1 MAKTNKR
8 MGGMELLNKAVGA
21 KKRAEGKL
29 QNVGKTIRKNVEQ
42 GQKDYK
48 AGKLGYKAINPF
60 KGVIPKKESNT
71 FKVGKKKV
79 PYRNDN
85 QKKGTYPKI

>member
-21 KKRAEGKL
+21 KKRVEGKL
-29 QNVGKTIRKNVEQ
+29 QNIGRTIGKNIAQ

-48 AGKLGYKAINPF
+48 AGKLGYRAINPF
-60 KGVIPKKESNT
+60 KGVITKKETNT
-71 FKVGKKKV
+71 FKSSVKNI

-85 QKKGTYPKI
+85 QKNGTYPKI

>member
-1 MAKTNKR
+1 MKSPIK
-8 MGGMELLNKAVGA
+8 KVIKA
-21 KKRAEGKL
+21 KKKAETKL
-29 QNVGKTIRKNVEQ
+29 QNIGKTIGKNIAQ

-60 KGVIPKKESNT
+60 KGVIPKKETTT
-71 FKVGKKKV
+71 FKSGGKKI

-85 QKKGTYPKI
+85 QKNGTYPKI

>member
-1 MAKTNKR
+1 MKTNKN

-29 QNVGKTIRKNVEQ
+29 QNIGKTIGKNIAQ

-71 FKVGKKKV
+71 FKSGGKKV

-85 QKKGTYPKI
+85 QKNGTYPKI

>member
-1 MAKTNKR
+1 MD
-8 MGGMELLNKAVGA
+8 LLNKAAGM

-29 QNVGKTIRKNVEQ
+29 QNIGKTIGKNIAQ

-48 AGKLGYKAINPF
+48 AGKLGYGAINPF
-60 KGVIPKKESNT
+60 KGVIAKKEKNT
-71 FKVGKKKV
+71 FKSGKKNV

-85 QKKGTYPKI
+85 QKRGTYPKI

>member
-1 MAKTNKR
+1 MANTHKN
-8 MGGMELLNKAVGA
+8 MSGMDLLNKAAGM

-29 QNVGKTIRKNVEQ
+29 QNIGKTIGKNIAQ

-48 AGKLGYKAINPF
+48 AGKLGYKAINPL
-60 KGVIPKKESNT
+60 KGVIPKKNTNT
-71 FKVGKKKV
+71 FKSGGKNI

-85 QKKGTYPKI
+85 QKRGTYPKI

>member
-29 QNVGKTIRKNVEQ
+29 QNIGRTIGKNIAQ

-48 AGKLGYKAINPF
+48 AGKLGYRAINPF
-60 KGVIPKKESNT
+60 KGVIPKKEKNT
-71 FKVGKKKV
+71 FKSGGKNI

-85 QKKGTYPKI
+85 QKNGTYPKI